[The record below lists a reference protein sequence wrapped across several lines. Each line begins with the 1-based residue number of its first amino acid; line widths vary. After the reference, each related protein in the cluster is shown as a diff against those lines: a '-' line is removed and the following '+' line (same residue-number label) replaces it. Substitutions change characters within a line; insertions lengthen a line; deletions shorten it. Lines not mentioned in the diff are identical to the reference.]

1 MIFQCSK
8 ALKFILLYRDKDS
21 NRENDII
28 DMNVEIAKN
37 RDGICGNIKMEYD
50 KTKQIFKEKN
60 NYQEGNMFKVWCYNV
75 NRDEYFIKEFYF
87 EKEFKKF
94 YNKCKYS
101 KKIKIIGKEMIEP

>member
-1 MIFQCSK
+1 
-8 ALKFILLYRDKDS
+8 
-21 NRENDII
+21 
-28 DMNVEIAKN
+28 
-37 RDGICGNIKMEYD
+37 
-50 KTKQIFKEKN
+50 
-60 NYQEGNMFKVWCYNV
+60 MFKVWCYNV